1 MSTEEEQLDFAA
13 CRWIATAEFDE
24 AMRRPEMWDKARAE
38 PEANLR
44 EKGVAPGLGLVK
56 EILLRLL
63 ADMP

>member
-38 PEANLR
+38 LEANLR
-44 EKGVAPGLGLVK
+44 EKK
-56 EILLRLL
+56 EALLRIL
-63 ADMP
+63 ADTP